1 MWQPEMVLCSRTTFG
16 KVGQNLATT
25 NLAAISCPVGPNI
38 GCQIWS
44 QTESGCRIWSPGQIL
59 GRTIFAMAGLA
70 TVYGVGR
77 AIYGVGQGIW
87 TDTDDF

>member
-16 KVGQNLATT
+16 KVGQNLAIT

-44 QTESGCRIWSPGQIL
+44 QTESGCRIWSLGQIL

-70 TVYGVGR
+70 TPVVLKVVQPKLIIR
-77 AIYGVGQGIW
+77 SI
-87 TDTDDF
+87 TN